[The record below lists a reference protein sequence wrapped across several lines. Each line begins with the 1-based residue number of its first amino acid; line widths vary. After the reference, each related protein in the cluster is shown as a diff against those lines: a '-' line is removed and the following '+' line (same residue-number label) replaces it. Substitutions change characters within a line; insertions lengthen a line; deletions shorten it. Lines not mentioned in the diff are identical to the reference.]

1 MNLQRRDF
9 LLVATLAVATVTP
22 VSAQTVAPTVGPG
35 GKQGA
40 ASVPDFSGVW
50 THSIPGF
57 EPLASGPTALV
68 NRSRRQNGTGDNLQL
83 VGDYTNPIL
92 KPQAAEVVKKHGE
105 IALKGIGD
113 PTRATG

>member
-57 EPLASGPTALV
+57 EPLASVRLRWSTGRAARTVPATSCSLSAITPI
-68 NRSRRQNGTGDNLQL
+68 RSSSRGRQNWSRSTA
-83 VGDYTNPIL
+83 
-92 KPQAAEVVKKHGE
+92 KWS
-105 IALKGIGD
+105 
-113 PTRATG
+113 

>member
-68 NRSRRQNGTGDNLQL
+68 NRSRESDRQYLSTQFRRAFSRPPPPAASRSDWCNRR
-83 VGDYTNPIL
+83 
-92 KPQAAEVVKKHGE
+92 QAG
-105 IALKGIGD
+105 GCCRYRSGG
-113 PTRATG
+113 ATD

>member
-22 VSAQTVAPTVGPG
+22 VSAQTVAPTVGPAHS
-35 GKQGA
+35 GKQGT
-40 ASVPDFSGVW
+40 ASIPDFSGVW

-68 NRSRRQNGTGDNLQL
+68 NRSRRTPPVAGSG
-83 VGDYTNPIL
+83 
-92 KPQAAEVVKKHGE
+92 
-105 IALKGIGD
+105 
-113 PTRATG
+113 RS